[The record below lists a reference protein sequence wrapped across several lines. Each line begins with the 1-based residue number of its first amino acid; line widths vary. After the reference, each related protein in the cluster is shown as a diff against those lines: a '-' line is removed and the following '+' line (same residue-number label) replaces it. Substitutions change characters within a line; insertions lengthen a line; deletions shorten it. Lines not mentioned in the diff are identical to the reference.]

1 MNIIVLLRRLRGTPE
16 GHEGYRPAGGLIG
29 RCDDAALA
37 AALALRAEIE
47 GATVTAL
54 AAGSADREDDV
65 LKHALAAG
73 ANSAVRVS
81 DPGLAWVDYHGVAR
95 VLAAAAGKIGHDL
108 ILAGDRS
115 EDEAQG
121 AVGPAV
127 AEWLSIPHLT
137 GAIDLRVAATN
148 GSAGILATRRDP
160 GHVRTLKVP
169 FPALITVVSFPRPPA
184 PQPPAA
190 EAKIDAV
197 ELETLGIQAAE
208 LKHRDGCM
216 GDALPVRV
224 TKNATVVK
232 DADELVARLRE
243 ERLV

>member
-1 MNIIVLLRRLRGTPE
+1 MRLVVLLRRLRGTPE

-29 RCDDAALA
+29 RCDEAALR
-37 AALALRAEIE
+37 AALALRGETR

-54 AAGSADREDDV
+54 AAGPADREDDV
-65 LKHALAAG
+65 LRHAMTAG
-73 ANSAVRVS
+73 ADAAVRVS
-81 DPGLAWVDYHGVAR
+81 DPGIAWVDYHGVAR
-95 VLAAAAGKIGHDL
+95 VLAATLQRVGHDL

-127 AEWLSIPHLT
+127 AEWLQIPHLT
-137 GAIDLRVAATN
+137 GAIDLKLAAEN
-148 GSAGILATRRDP
+148 GSAGVLATRRDP

-169 FPALITVVSFPRPPA
+169 LPALITVVSFPRAVTCPA
-184 PQPPAA
+184 GTAA
-190 EAKIDAV
+190 IQSVDLEA
-197 ELETLGIQAAE
+197 LGIQAAE

>member
-1 MNIIVLLRRLRGTPE
+1 MNLVVLLRRLRGTPE
-16 GHEGYRPAGGLIG
+16 GHEGYRPAGGLLG
-29 RCDDAALA
+29 RCDQAALR
-37 AALALRAEIE
+37 AALALRDEAG
-47 GATVTAL
+47 GATVTAV
-54 AAGSADREDDV
+54 AAGPADREDEV
-65 LKHALAAG
+65 LSHALAAG
-73 ANSAVRVS
+73 ADCGVRVS

-95 VLAAAAGKIGHDL
+95 VLAAAVRRIGHDL

-127 AEWLSIPHLT
+127 AEWLQIPHLT
-137 GAIDLRVAATN
+137 GAIDLRLAGTN
-148 GSAGILATRRDP
+148 GSPGVLVTRRDP
-160 GHVRTLKVP
+160 GHVRTLRVP
-169 FPALITVVSFPRPPA
+169 LPALLTVVSFPRAASAPA
-184 PQPPAA
+184 KTTAIESIA
-190 EAKIDAV
+190 
-197 ELETLGIQAAE
+197 LESLGIQSAE

-224 TKNATVVK
+224 TRNATVVK

>member
-1 MNIIVLLRRLRGTPE
+1 MNLVVLLRRLRGTPE

-29 RCDDAALA
+29 RCDDAALRA
-37 AALALRAEIE
+37 VLALRAEAG
-47 GATVTAL
+47 GATVTAV
-54 AAGSADREDDV
+54 AAGPADREDEV
-65 LKHALAAG
+65 LQHALAAG
-73 ANSAVRVS
+73 VDCAVRVS

-95 VLAAAAGKIGHDL
+95 VLAAAIRRIGHDL
-108 ILAGDRS
+108 IVAGDRS

-127 AEWLSIPHLT
+127 AEWLQVPHLT
-137 GAIDLRVAATN
+137 GAIDVRFAGKN
-148 GSAGILATRRDP
+148 GAPGVLVTRRDP

-169 FPALITVVSFPRPPA
+169 LPALLTVISFPRPVTPVPKTTA
-184 PQPPAA
+184 I
-190 EAKIDAV
+190 ESI
-197 ELETLGIQAAE
+197 ELSSLGIQAAE

-232 DADELVARLRE
+232 DADELVSRLRE